1 MTSRKSALL
10 VAPLLLSAMVAL
22 PGCDKSGAAPL
33 DHSKPL
39 VEVDPPAVSVITV
52 QAGDLEA
59 SLAISGS
66 LSARSRV
73 AVTPK
78 ATGRLE
84 RVLVDIGDRVREGQ
98 VVAIQD
104 TRELDAQLDA
114 AQASVAVSRASLEQA
129 EAALSNAT
137 LERDRAKNLF
147 EKGALAKQRLDA
159 ADTANRSATAQRSLA
174 QAMLQQAEASMR
186 RAQEVRREAT
196 LTAPTGGVVVE
207 RNYDAGAL
215 VGPGDTRGV
224 VVVADTSELKLD
236 AGVAEFEAGRLRV
249 GMTALV
255 AAQARPGQSWPGRV
269 VAVAPE
275 VDERNRHFHVEVRV
289 QNPRDELISG
299 MYAVA
304 RIETGHADKAVL
316 VPREAVA
323 TREGARVVYRVA
335 NEMVTPVTVTEG
347 LSDDRRVQLIAG
359 LSAGDVIVADARKP
373 IVTSTR
379 VRAIA
384 LDSKTQ

>member
-10 VAPLLLSAMVAL
+10 AAPLLLSAMVAL
-22 PGCDKSGAAPL
+22 SGCDKSGAAPL

-39 VEVDPPAVSVITV
+39 VEVDPPAVSVITA
-52 QAGDLEA
+52 QAGHLEA
-59 SLAISGS
+59 SLSISGS

-84 RVLVDIGDRVREGQ
+84 RVLVDIGDRVRAGQ

-114 AQASVAVSRASLEQA
+114 SQASVAVARASLEQA
-129 EAALSNAT
+129 EAALANAT

-174 QAMLQQAEASMR
+174 QANLQQAEASMR

-215 VGPGDTRGV
+215 VGPGDARGV

-236 AGVAEFEAGRLRV
+236 AGVSEFEAGALRV
-249 GMTALV
+249 GMTAQV
-255 AAQARPGQSWPGRV
+255 AAQARPGQSWAGRV

-275 VDERNRHFHVEVRV
+275 VDERNRHFHIEVRV

-304 RIETGHADKAVL
+304 RIETGHADQAVL

-323 TREGARVVYRVA
+323 TRDSARVVYRVA
-335 NEMVTPVTVTEG
+335 NQMVTPVAVTEG
-347 LSDDRRVQLIAG
+347 LSNDTHVQLVAG

-373 IVTSTR
+373 IATNTR

-384 LDSKTQ
+384 LDTKTQ